1 MKLNVSIFVELW
13 LKDYFSAG
21 DYSEKLFFG
30 SYRQREIS
38 HLIVLNTAGRA
49 S

>member
-13 LKDYFSAG
+13 LKDDFFG